1 MGQYAQIL
9 DGYVVNI
16 IVLDDPTI
24 INLFYVNPMGGPNFD
39 FVNQIDNLSIV
50 PQIGW
55 SYAQAIYPA
64 SDSYTSPD
72 GTIVVNGNL

>member
-9 DGYVVNI
+9 DGYIMNI

-24 INLFYVNPMGGPNFD
+24 IDLFYVNPFGGPNFD
-39 FVNQIDNLSIV
+39 FVNQIDCLSIV

-64 SDSYTSPD
+64 SDFYTSPD
-72 GTIVVNGNL
+72 GSIVVDGIL